1 MLFSILSERGYM
13 NWPSWNVV
21 YEWEDV
27 IAQENNYNI
36 ITFRE
41 GIMGKF
47 IRRGIRELNRFT
59 RVNLKYRIT
68 KKSNVRLLF
77 VMSTTIYR
85 DLPTKNIIPVF
96 LDFPI
101 STVDQIIN
109 ATNLLPAYFVTCK
122 DIYNLLKEK
131 SVRNVFY
138 MPLSISDKYYGESVP
153 EKTIDVIQFGRK
165 NEVLHQYMLQYCKER
180 PEVEYVYQT
189 ADGSLTYFSTTHGN
203 IGKFDSRDEY
213 MDLIKSCKVS
223 LVSSPSCDKGRS
235 EEFGG
240 IDFITPRF
248 YESAA
253 MYCHMLGRY
262 TENEEAKDLQIY
274 SICPNVRD
282 YDEFKERMDQYLG
295 DTKWDWS
302 TQRDFVERNLTSVRA
317 DYIKNQMV

>member
-1 MLFSILSERGYM
+1 MTFNILSERGYM

-27 IAQENNYNI
+27 IAQKNGCKI
-36 ITFRE
+36 FTFRE
-41 GIMGKF
+41 GIVGKF
-47 IRRGIRELNRFT
+47 IRRGIRE
-59 RVNLKYRIT
+59 VNKHARKSLKYKMT
-68 KKSNVRLLF
+68 DKSNARLLF
-77 VMSTTIYR
+77 VMNTAIYR

-96 LDFPI
+96 LDFPV

-109 ATNLLPAYFVTCK
+109 ATSLLPAYFVTCK
-122 DIYNLLKEK
+122 DIYHLLKEK
-131 SVRNVFY
+131 SVENVYY
-138 MPLSISDKYYGESVP
+138 MPLSISDKYYRESVP
-153 EKTIDVIQFGRK
+153 KKTIDVIQFGRK
-165 NEVLHQYMLQYCKER
+165 NDVLHQFMLQYCKKR

-189 ADGSLTYFSTTHGN
+189 SDGSLTYFSTIRGN

-223 LVSSPSCDKGRS
+223 LVSSPGCDNGRS
-235 EEFGG
+235 EEFGA

-262 TENEEAKDLQIY
+262 TENEEAKDLQIR

-282 YDEFKERMDQYLG
+282 YDEFNERMNQYLN

-302 TQRDFVERNLTSVRA
+302 VQREFTKCNLTSFRA
-317 DYIKNQMV
+317 DYINIKL